1 MRNSKEELLFLAA
14 TILTIL
20 VLYLTQNVNAADI
33 LILNL
38 SIYLAIDSI
47 LRLRNERDYY
57 TLFMLIISVFY
68 IFTYFS

>member
-38 SIYLAIDSI
+38 SIYFAIDSI

-57 TLFMLIISVFY
+57 TIFMLIISVFY